1 MESQVLWTLIGVFLC
16 ALFPR
21 HGCRKWTDEEI
32 DMLHSSIMRFS
43 DDLTK
48 ISLSIKNRTV

>member
-1 MESQVLWTLIGVFLC
+1 MFVRYAD
-16 ALFPR
+16 ALR
-21 HGCRKWTDEEI
+21 SKWTDEEI

-43 DDLTK
+43 DDLSK

>member
-1 MESQVLWTLIGVFLC
+1 LWTLIGVFLC